1 MALGELLR
9 SKKSSL
15 AFYYNL
21 KQNESWSGKF
31 LITPISCW
39 IFLDCR
45 SLRAYQLCIFGKVS

>member
-31 LITPISCW
+31 LITY
-39 IFLDCR
+39 FLLDF
-45 SLRAYQLCIFGKVS
+45 FGL